1 MTSANPFISF
11 SEVTDGRGK
20 KEHKQTFDE
29 LYGEPENFL
38 EIEVK
43 NPITHGSKSS
53 NMYTDYEIV
62 CRTNIPA
69 FKKKFSKVR
78 RRYSDFYSFRSILEN
93 ETSRVVI
100 PKLPDKSIFSYSN
113 RFSPEFIEERRH
125 GLEHFINVVAS
136 HPLLQ
141 TGSRS
146 MISFIQDDVWDKTRF
161 ISA

>member
-1 MTSANPFISF
+1 MTSSNPFISF
-11 SEVTDGRGK
+11 SEVVSGQSK

-62 CRTNIPA
+62 CHTNIPA
-69 FKKKFSKVR
+69 FKKKVSKVR
-78 RRYSDFYSFRSILEN
+78 RRFSDFYAFKSILEH
-93 ETSRVVI
+93 ESSRVII
-100 PKLPDKSIFSYSN
+100 PKLPDKSIFTYSQ
-113 RFSPEFIEERRH
+113 RFSEEFIEERRQ
-125 GLEHFINVVAS
+125 GLEQFLNVVAS

-146 MISFIQDDVWDKTRF
+146 LISFIQDDKWDKNRF
-161 ISA
+161 A